1 MSQSAPAQRID
12 KWLWSA
18 RFIKSRSRAAAL
30 VSRGRIRR
38 NGERISKPGQKI
50 KPDDILTFVLNKQVR
65 VIQILQLARRRGPYS
80 EAVLLYDDLAP
91 PEQKK
96 AETGT
101 NDKQLSPARREPGS
115 GRPTK
120 KQRRELQIF
129 SNRD

>member
-1 MSQSAPAQRID
+1 MPEPSQRID

-30 VSRGRIRR
+30 VGKGRIRR
-38 NGERISKPGQKI
+38 NGARISKPGQKI
-50 KPDDILTFVLNKQVR
+50 KCGDTLTFALNKDIR
-65 VIQILQLARRRGPYS
+65 VILVLQLAKRRGPYS

-91 PEQKK
+91 P
-96 AETGT
+96 AEAKGKPQSSS
-101 NDKQLSPARREPGS
+101 DPLSPARREPGT

-120 KQRRELQIF
+120 KQRREMQNF